1 MLGILKTIL
10 GSGDVISKG
19 MDLLDDMHTSKEEE
33 IEAKNKAKVN
43 LLGAY
48 APFKIAQRFL
58 AMVFSTT
65 FLLAFFLV
73 LGMTLAGKG
82 NTEDVMEV
90 VRARKSRRL
99 TAVMDTPED
108 ELFTIKRGKM
118 KLPDEARI
126 YPSVKC
132 GACGEKVMEPRAR
145 LRDGVTL
152 CLPCFGAFKSPDDG
166 QCG

>member
-90 VRARKSRRL
+90 LGMFYIGEIMLAII
-99 TAVMDTPED
+99 
-108 ELFTIKRGKM
+108 LFYFGGGFAEGAIGKF
-118 KLPDEARI
+118 KQKAEA
-126 YPSVKC
+126 
-132 GACGEKVMEPRAR
+132 A
-145 LRDGVTL
+145 
-152 CLPCFGAFKSPDDG
+152 
-166 QCG
+166 